1 MAASTHSPVTPL
13 TDAEKNSLLDF
24 SRPGGKTGRMAWN
37 ALVAEIKSARDGKY
51 PPDWHPMVIRGK
63 LFDEQNLPSPRC
75 DDLSDVDPDE
85 TAFIEKLRSEG
96 FKIIDLGSD
105 GPVPFYAR

>member
-1 MAASTHSPVTPL
+1 
-13 TDAEKNSLLDF
+13 
-24 SRPGGKTGRMAWN
+24 
-37 ALVAEIKSARDGKY
+37 
-51 PPDWHPMVIRGK
+51 MVIRGK

-96 FKIIDLGSD
+96 FKVIDLGSD
-105 GPVPFYAR
+105 GPLPFYAR